1 MEDQNKLGADKTIN
15 VGIDA
20 KFEQTTKRVN
30 AELAVGDPSIQQQQD
45 DDRLIPNV
53 GDSRVMRQNGKIM
66 APDGMTT
73 IDVELTFVRTR
84 NKTGG
89 VDVNCIVPALSMAG
103 EKT

>member
-1 MEDQNKLGADKTIN
+1 MEDQNKLGAEKTIR
-15 VGIDA
+15 VPIDA
-20 KFEQTTKRVN
+20 KFEQTNMKVN
-30 AELAVGDPSIQQQQD
+30 ADLAVGDPCIQQEKD
-45 DDRLIPNV
+45 DNRLIPNV